1 MADPRSN
8 HAKGD
13 RGWVIVDIETRA
25 RYIQVVWVSQAE
37 AQKELDLLLR
47 GYPEDHEWRERL
59 EVHSTSTATTR
70 TQKSIGRGTTRTIET
85 WAKAHAS
92 ADRKRL
98 TPKKRPVAE
107 V

>member
-13 RGWVIVDIETRA
+13 RGWVIVDVDTRS

-37 AQKELDLLLR
+37 AEKERDLLLR
-47 GYPEDHEWRERL
+47 GFPEDSEWRERL

-70 TQKSIGRGTTRTIET
+70 TRKGIGRGAVRTIET
-85 WAKAHAS
+85 WAQAHAP
-92 ADRKRL
+92 K
-98 TPKKRPVAE
+98 TKKRSVAE